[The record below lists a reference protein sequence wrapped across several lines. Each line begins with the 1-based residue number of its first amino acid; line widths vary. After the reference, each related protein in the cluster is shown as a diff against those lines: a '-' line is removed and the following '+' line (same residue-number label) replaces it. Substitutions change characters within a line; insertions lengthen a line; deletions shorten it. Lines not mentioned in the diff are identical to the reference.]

1 MSITDNSGLCG
12 PVDPVD
18 PGWALPSACRLAGW
32 PSSSFLS
39 SSSGDQQAAL
49 VGVGG
54 EGPAL
59 WHLAL
64 TPFKQLPTARAQ
76 EGSHNKV
83 SLASNN
89 N

>member
-1 MSITDNSGLCG
+1 M
-12 PVDPVD
+12 
-18 PGWALPSACRLAGW
+18 
-32 PSSSFLS
+32 
-39 SSSGDQQAAL
+39 
-49 VGVGG
+49 GVGG